1 MGNAMDN
8 SLPRVTYSNIA
19 ADFSGVHRILADRI
33 AAVSAALGEFHPN
46 IVAGRPDEAR
56 ERYEATSPID
66 RRMLLGSF
74 SRTDGAGVNAAV
86 EAARSA
92 ASGWAA
98 TPWRTRA
105 AVLRNVAKAFEQDKY
120 DLAAA
125 CLLEVGKSRMEA
137 MGEVEEA
144 IDLIGYYCDEME
156 RNEGYVRPLRRVF
169 EKESTCDVLRAVGVF
184 GVIVPFNFPVALAVG
199 MLSGALLG
207 GNAVVFKPSPYAGL
221 TGSWIERLFRQG
233 GVPAGVLNRVCGDAA
248 TGQAM
253 LDHPGIDGFAF
264 IGSYN
269 VGMHILR
276 SVAAGRYNRPVIV
289 EMGGKN
295 PSYVTQHADLDIASE
310 GVMRSAFGL
319 QGQKCSSGSKVYVHE
334 RVFDNFMQR
343 LCDRTARLR
352 IGTPVDQNVFVGPLI
367 DEKAAARFAV
377 ACDEAR
383 RDGVLALGGQ
393 RLDGELYE
401 HGAYVQPTI
410 VAGLP
415 AGHRIN
421 KVELFLPFLSVQS
434 FSTLEAAIRD
444 GNDIDYGL
452 TAGIYTGDDGELQHF
467 LDHAQA
473 GALYANRASGAT
485 TGAWPGVQTFCGWKG
500 SGTTGKG
507 GLGPYY
513 VPQFMREQSH
523 TLMGR

>member
-1 MGNAMDN
+1 MDS
-8 SLPRVTYSNIA
+8 SLPRVTYSNIG
-19 ADFSGVHRILADRI
+19 ADFSGVQRILTERI
-33 AAVSAALGEFHPN
+33 DKVFATLGQFHPN
-46 IVAGRPDEAR
+46 QIAGRSAEAG
-56 ERYEATSPID
+56 ERYDAASPID
-66 RRMLLGSF
+66 RRVALGSF
-74 SRTDGAGVNAAV
+74 VRTDVAGVDAAV
-86 EAARSA
+86 QAARGA
-92 ASGWAA
+92 ARGWAE
-98 TPWRTRA
+98 TSWKQRI
-105 AVLRNVAKAFEQDKY
+105 AVLRNVVKRFNAEKY
-120 DLAAA
+120 DLAAT

-156 RNEGYVRPLRRVF
+156 RNDGYVQPLRRVF
-169 EKESTCDVLRAVGVF
+169 EKEMTCDVLRAVGVF

-199 MLSGALLG
+199 MLTGALVG

-221 TGSWIERLFRQG
+221 TGSWVERLFREG
-233 GVPAGVLNRVCGDAA
+233 GVPAGVLNLVYGDAA

-276 SVAAGRYNRPVIV
+276 TVAAGRYNRPVIV

-295 PSYVTQHADLDIASE
+295 PTYVTQHADLEIAAE

-334 RVFDNFMQR
+334 RVLDDFMQR
-343 LCDRTARLR
+343 LSARSAALR
-352 IGTPVDQNVFVGPLI
+352 AGSPVDSDVFVGPVI
-367 DEKAAARFAV
+367 DEKAASRFAA

-383 RDGVLALGGQ
+383 RDGRIVLGGA
-393 RLDGELYE
+393 RLSGGAYD
-401 HGAYVQPTI
+401 HGAYLSPTI
-410 VAGLP
+410 VAGLAP
-415 AGHRIN
+415 GHRIN
-421 KVELFLPFLSVQS
+421 KDELFLPLLSVQS
-434 FSTLEAAIRD
+434 FSTLDAAIDD
-444 GNDIDYGL
+444 GNDIAYGL
-452 TAGIYTGDDGELQHF
+452 TAGIYTEDAAELQRF
-467 LDHAQA
+467 LDRAEA

-523 TLMGR
+523 TLMSR

>member
-1 MGNAMDN
+1 MDP
-8 SLPRVTYSNIA
+8 SLPRVTYSNIG
-19 ADFSGVHRILADRI
+19 ADFSGVQKI
-33 AAVSAALGEFHPN
+33 LGERIDKISATLGQFHPN
-46 IVAGRPDEAR
+46 RIAGRDAATPV
-56 ERYEATSPID
+56 RYDAQSPID
-66 RRMLLGSF
+66 RRITLGSF
-74 SRTDGAGVNAAV
+74 VRTDADGVASAV
-86 EAARSA
+86 AAARGA
-92 ASGWAA
+92 ARGWARL
-98 TPWRTRA
+98 PWRGRVQ
-105 AVLRNVAKAFEQDKY
+105 VLRNVARALDAQKY
-120 DLAAA
+120 DLASV

-144 IDLIGYYCDEME
+144 IDLIAYYCDEME
-156 RNEGYVRPLRRVF
+156 RNDGYVRPLRRVF
-169 EKESTCDVLRAVGVF
+169 ERESTCDVLREVGVF

-199 MLSGALLG
+199 MLTGALLG
-207 GNAVVFKPSPYAGL
+207 GNTVVFKPSPYAGL
-221 TGSWIERLFRQG
+221 TGSWIERLFREG
-233 GVPAGVLNRVCGDAA
+233 GLPDGVLNLICGDGA

-264 IGSYN
+264 IGSHK

-276 SVAAGRYNRPVIV
+276 TVAAGRYNRPVIV

-295 PSYVTQHADLDIASE
+295 PTYVSRHAALDTAAE

-334 RVFDNFMQR
+334 RVFDDFMQR
-343 LCDRTARLR
+343 LTARSAALKV
-352 IGTPVDQNVFVGPLI
+352 GSPVDPNVFVGPVI
-367 DEKAAARFAV
+367 DGKAAARFYE
-377 ACDEAR
+377 ACAAAR
-383 RDGVLALGGQ
+383 TDGCLVLGGE
-393 RLDGELYE
+393 RLSGDAYE
-401 HGAYVQPTI
+401 HGSYLPPTI

-415 AGHRIN
+415 AGHWIN
-421 KVELFLPFLSVQS
+421 KDELFVPLLSVQR
-434 FSTLEAAIRD
+434 FNELEAAIDD
-444 GNDIDYGL
+444 GNDIAYGL
-452 TAGIYTGDDGELQHF
+452 TAGIYTEDASELDLF
-467 LDHAQA
+467 LERAQA